1 MQSEN
6 LVVSANRDP
15 DSVREFFNGWALYRR
30 IVDNDY
36 LCHRSAKQALTQWLH
51 QFGRP
56 FSFLDLGCGD
66 AAFSAEVL
74 TGQAVTSYT
83 GMDISPVAL
92 DLAAQNTQQ
101 IKAPCSLRVGDFLT
115 EISALPEAYDIIYIG
130 LSLHH
135 LRQSEKETFLR
146 ELRRRL
152 APGGALVVYDPV
164 LLPGE
169 TRDAYMIRWV
179 DDAERNWSALSI
191 KDVAEAVKHVT
202 TSDFPEEI
210 ATLDSMAVS
219 SGFQHSEILF
229 TDPDRF
235 YALMAFLGE

>member
-1 MQSEN
+1 MQPEN
-6 LVVSANRDP
+6 LVVLANRNP

-30 IVDNDY
+30 IVDHDY
-36 LCHRSAKQALTQWLH
+36 LCHGSSKQALGEWLDR
-51 QFGRP
+51 FGRP

-74 TGQAVTSYT
+74 TGRTVTSYT
-83 GMDISPVAL
+83 GIDISPAAL
-92 DLAAQNTQQ
+92 DLAAQNTRP
-101 IKAPCSLRVGDFLT
+101 IKVPCSLKVGDFLT
-115 EISALPEAYDIIYIG
+115 EISALQEVYDIIYIG

-135 LRQSEKETFLR
+135 LRHSEKETFLGK
-146 ELRRRL
+146 LRRRL

-169 TRDAYMIRWV
+169 SRDAYMSRWV
-179 DDAERNWSALSI
+179 DNAERNWRALSI
-191 KDVAEAVKHVT
+191 EDVAEAVKHVT

-210 ATLDSMAVS
+210 ATLDSMAVN

-229 TDPDRF
+229 MDRDRF
-235 YALMAFLGE
+235 YALMAFRG

>member
-1 MQSEN
+1 MESEHMT
-6 LVVSANRDP
+6 VPANRGSG
-15 DSVREFFNGWALYRR
+15 SVREFFNGWALYRR

-36 LCHRSAKQALTQWLH
+36 LCHRSAKHALAEWLD

-74 TGQAVTSYT
+74 TGRTVTSYT

-92 DLAAQNTQQ
+92 DLAVHNTHQ
-101 IKAPCSLRVGDFLT
+101 IKIPCSLKVGDFLT
-115 EISALPEAYDIIYIG
+115 EISALSEVYDIIYIG

-135 LRQSEKETFLR
+135 LRRLEKETFLR

-179 DDAERNWSALSI
+179 DDAQRNWNALSI
-191 KDVAEAVKHVT
+191 EDVAEAVKHVT

-210 ATLDSMAVS
+210 ATLDSMGVS
-219 SGFQHSEILF
+219 SGFQHSERLF
-229 TDPDRF
+229 TDPNRF
-235 YALMAFLGE
+235 YALMAFRTA